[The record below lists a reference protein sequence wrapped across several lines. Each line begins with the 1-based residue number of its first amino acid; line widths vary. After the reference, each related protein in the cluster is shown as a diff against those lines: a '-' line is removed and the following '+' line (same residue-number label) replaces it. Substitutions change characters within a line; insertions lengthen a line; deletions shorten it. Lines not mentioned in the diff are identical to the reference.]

1 MASKH
6 QSTDV
11 AKHSKHANRTASRN
25 ADIAQQV
32 METVDEAIEL
42 LELAASCN
50 GPCLYS
56 GGKPQ

>member
-1 MASKH
+1 MASKP

-25 ADIAQQV
+25 GDIAQQV
-32 METVDEAIEL
+32 METMDEATEL

-50 GPCLYS
+50 GLCLYS
-56 GGKPQ
+56 RDRPQ